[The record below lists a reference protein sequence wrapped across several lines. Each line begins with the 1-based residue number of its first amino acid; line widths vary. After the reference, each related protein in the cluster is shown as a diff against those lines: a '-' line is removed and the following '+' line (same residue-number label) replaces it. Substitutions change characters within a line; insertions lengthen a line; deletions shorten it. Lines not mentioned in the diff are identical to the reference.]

1 MDSLLKTSRLLC
13 SVLRLQQ
20 LKEAVRYSPSQSFIE
35 EGRAASKI
43 PYLYVSVSSFSA
55 DIIPNSAVGIFP
67 QKQKEQRNKQLGY
80 TDKFVTAQI

>member
-35 EGRAASKI
+35 EGRAASKS
-43 PYLYVSVSSFSA
+43 PHYFLSFQESSFSA
-55 DIIPNSAVGIFP
+55 DIIPSSAVGIFSP
-67 QKQKEQRNKQLGY
+67 KTEGTKK
-80 TDKFVTAQI
+80 